1 VLHILSFLKELL
13 KIAKKLKPEWITAI
27 ALIILSLTAVM
38 QLGISVASLKY
49 SERKVYE
56 AQLERDKV
64 IS

>member
-1 VLHILSFLKELL
+1 MKELL